1 MSVEKKPAA
10 REKNDNLFTSE
21 GFIVGGPS
29 VPSDKTSLVSSR
41 TYIPPS
47 ILNLIMRSTDFV
59 YVVDADACFITV
71 NNAACRALGYSQ
83 QELQGMGVPDIDIV
97 YDNVAWQK
105 TFSKLRKAGSFR
117 IETMQRS
124 KDGEMIPIEMT
135 VNYLLYYGKEYCIGI
150 GRDITDR
157 KQIQDALR
165 ENEEKYRRLIESAGA
180 GVVAI
185 NQAGNITYVNRTICR
200 MTGCESGELIGKNYL
215 ILVHEEDKDFLQSA
229 FDNALNSDSAGP
241 PIEFRMVHKSGS
253 AVWCSCNPSVIHDD
267 GKLVSINAV
276 VQDITRRKT
285 LEEALI
291 ASEKKYRAVVEDQ
304 LEMICRFVPD
314 GTITFANSAFCRFY
328 GKSSSDIVGK
338 SYLSLLPES
347 QYPSFTADIEELLT
361 EPHRV
366 IYDIQ
371 PYSRD
376 GDTRWM
382 EQTLRAL
389 VREHEQ
395 VVKFQVV
402 LRDITDRKKA
412 EQALRDS
419 EEQFRIIFNSIQ
431 DGFAVFEINYD
442 ENDNVIDARFLEI
455 NPAFERMTGV
465 RANEV
470 LGKTLWEVFPT
481 MRLMTAD
488 RWKAAITEGKN
499 LRIEE
504 FYSRS
509 LDKYFRVNGLSPKR
523 GRFAILISDLTDHKK
538 MTEKLVR
545 ADRLSSLGEMAA
557 GLAHEINNP
566 LTGVIGL
573 SQLIMERQDVPGN
586 IKEDIS
592 GINREANRAAG
603 ILRDFLIFAR
613 GQKPDM
619 QEADINK
626 AIEEVLKLRLTYMKK
641 SGIEVYTSLAS
652 GLPRLL
658 IDVTQIQQVLLN
670 IILNA
675 EYFMVEAHKKGRL
688 NVSTLLADKV
698 VRIVIQDDGPGIPQ
712 AIMPHI
718 FDPFFTTKEY
728 SKGTGLGLSISYGII
743 SEHNGNIYAESK
755 PGQGASFI
763 IELPVPTG

>member
-1 MSVEKKPAA
+1 M
-10 REKNDNLFTSE
+10 
-21 GFIVGGPS
+21 
-29 VPSDKTSLVSSR
+29 PSDKTSLVSSR

-185 NQAGNITYVNRTICR
+185 NRAGNITYVNRTICR

-455 NPAFERMTGV
+455 NPAFERMTGA

-545 ADRLSSLGEMAA
+545 TDRLSSLGEMAA

-573 SQLIMERQDVPGN
+573 SQLIMEKQDVPGN

-658 IDVTQIQQVLLN
+658 IDVSQIQQVLLN

-688 NVSTLLADKV
+688 NVSTLLDDKV
-698 VRIVIQDDGPGIPQ
+698 VRIVIQDDGPGIPP

-728 SKGTGLGLSISYGII
+728 GKGTGLGLSISYGII